1 MSSMEEFLFSSTTID
16 NNIPSPS
23 RCCINSTAPSDFIDD
38 LLKDPNNVDLSQFD
52 PSVFDSFSD
61 ELIKG
66 FEEAQS
72 NVSNEELPE
81 WLEQAIFSLD
91 EHSENIGCQ
100 ITEAPEE
107 DSAIVVTLDVPSNSN
122 SISNTQ
128 SLRLITQPDPYQRA
142 RYEDELDEDLRFIST
157 PTNKGIELEM
167 PDLRS
172 RIPANMSLMMRV
184 SRTTIPFD
192 SDQTICCHPYPL
204 YTKNEHAI
212 AHHGSILFPVTDKNM
227 EEQLIRIEDLII
239 QRIKQP
245 TLKTIKQWPIYTSNQ
260 LDCNGFH
267 SINIDKA
274 KAIISTYNLR
284 YSVLHFQIFLV
295 DENQMAYATDL
306 LCETTPIY
314 EYEHKEREN
323 LPAPFGGKRKCQTK
337 RSQQKSTTAQEE
349 PAEKT
354 PKQIKIKRLKG
365 LIRSTNTEV

>member
-1 MSSMEEFLFSSTTID
+1 MNSSENFQFSSTTID

-23 RCCINSTAPSDFIDD
+23 RCCINSTAPPDFIDD

-61 ELIKG
+61 ERS

-72 NVSNEELPE
+72 NVPNEELSK
-81 WLEQAIFSLD
+81 WLEQATLSSD

-100 ITEAPEE
+100 IPEVPEE
-107 DSAIVVTLDVPSNSN
+107 DSTMVVTLGASSHSNFIN
-122 SISNTQ
+122 NTQ

-157 PTNKGIELEM
+157 PDNKGIELEM

-172 RIPANMSLMMRV
+172 RIPVNMSPMMRV

-192 SDQTICCHPYPL
+192 PDQTICCHPYPL

-227 EEQLIRIEDLII
+227 EEQLIRIEDLIM
-239 QRIKQP
+239 QRLKQP

-260 LDCNGFH
+260 LDCNGLH

-337 RSQQKSTTAQEE
+337 RPQQKSTTAQEK

-365 LIRSTNTEV
+365 LIRSTSSEV